1 MRCGCSRL
9 ICAARSA
16 RADVEPEPPT
26 RARSV
31 GVERRSRALS
41 TEASKV
47 EYRPLMSVWGSPGH
61 RGGMSSHVRAIIG
74 LALAASV
81 GLAGC
86 GGSATS
92 SGAPTPAGPA
102 AASPRVTDSGASSGG
117 GGAPTTPAAA
127 DKPTPAPTPAS
138 PVADVK
144 KYGVSSPE
152 CKASSTVLMAATKIG
167 GLASQGKV
175 TQADFDSAYSG
186 AASNDVPFDLVPI
199 YANLKTASLKVVGK
213 DQAGASQYLGEF
225 SDALGRFTSAVQIV
239 CS

>member
-1 MRCGCSRL
+1 
-9 ICAARSA
+9 
-16 RADVEPEPPT
+16 
-26 RARSV
+26 
-31 GVERRSRALS
+31 
-41 TEASKV
+41 
-47 EYRPLMSVWGSPGH
+47 
-61 RGGMSSHVRAIIG
+61 MSSHVRAIIG

-117 GGAPTTPAAA
+117 AGAPTTPAAA
-127 DKPTPAPTPAS
+127 SKPTPAS

>member
-1 MRCGCSRL
+1 M
-9 ICAARSA
+9 
-16 RADVEPEPPT
+16 
-26 RARSV
+26 
-31 GVERRSRALS
+31 
-41 TEASKV
+41 
-47 EYRPLMSVWGSPGH
+47 
-61 RGGMSSHVRAIIG
+61 
-74 LALAASV
+74 
-81 GLAGC
+81 
-86 GGSATS
+86 
-92 SGAPTPAGPA
+92 
-102 AASPRVTDSGASSGG
+102 
-117 GGAPTTPAAA
+117 
-127 DKPTPAPTPAS
+127 
-138 PVADVK
+138 K

>member
-1 MRCGCSRL
+1 
-9 ICAARSA
+9 
-16 RADVEPEPPT
+16 
-26 RARSV
+26 
-31 GVERRSRALS
+31 
-41 TEASKV
+41 
-47 EYRPLMSVWGSPGH
+47 
-61 RGGMSSHVRAIIG
+61 MSSHVRAIIG
-74 LALAASV
+74 LALAATV

-117 GGAPTTPAAA
+117 AGAPTTPAAA
-127 DKPTPAPTPAS
+127 SKPTPAPTPAS

-175 TQADFDSAYSG
+175 SQADFDSAYSG

>member
-1 MRCGCSRL
+1 MG
-9 ICAARSA
+9 
-16 RADVEPEPPT
+16 VTTT
-26 RARSV
+26 RV
-31 GVERRSRALS
+31 LS

-47 EYRPLMSVWGSPGH
+47 EYRPLMSPWGSPGH
-61 RGGMSSHVRAIIG
+61 LGGMSSHVRAIIG
-74 LALAASV
+74 LTLALSV

-102 AASPRVTDSGASSGG
+102 AASPRVTDSGASPGG
-117 GGAPTTPAAA
+117 AGAPTTPAAA
-127 DKPTPAPTPAS
+127 SKPTPAS